1 MYIEESVIGHIIMI
15 SVIFAIC
22 WVSYKVVQI
31 TTPKKEINN
40 DK

>member
-15 SVIFAIC
+15 SIIFIVC
-22 WVSYKVVQI
+22 WISYKVVLI
-31 TTPKKEINN
+31 TTPKKE